1 MRLVYQNT
9 YSTVTYWTIQ
19 VLTVIKITIQNA
31 SYLYWNSACKS
42 CDYLSMYNLD
52 YFLKMTFVWKLYKA
66 WNILISVDVLKSP
79 HWLYPKLISV
89 LYVSARLF
97 CNSNNDS
104 SKKLL
109 FQAAISGQ
117 PETDSD
123 VLMPTFPP
131 WPTSPRRIFFYD
143 SYFFHLDG
151 KVRKQSLKCVLINLV
166 SGNCCI

>member
-1 MRLVYQNT
+1 M
-9 YSTVTYWTIQ
+9 
-19 VLTVIKITIQNA
+19 
-31 SYLYWNSACKS
+31 
-42 CDYLSMYNLD
+42 
-52 YFLKMTFVWKLYKA
+52 
-66 WNILISVDVLKSP
+66 
-79 HWLYPKLISV
+79 
-89 LYVSARLF
+89 RLF

-151 KVRKQSLKCVLINLV
+151 KVRKQSLKCVLITYFLETAVYKVQNIISSRFEV
-166 SGNCCI
+166 SLSRHLSFILLWREEPLAHWKTYNFVWQIAFVVINTVLPARQDSTRFKSWKGPPTLEPLESIKE